1 MAPVN
6 YDEFR
11 KILLAM
17 RARLVGDVN
26 HMTDLALNRSESELS
41 SVPDHM
47 ADMGSDNYDQDFT
60 LRLVMNG
67 QETLS
72 QIDDALERIND
83 GTYGICECCGNKIP
97 KGRLQVIPYAKMCV
111 KCAEKN
117 GQ

>member
-1 MAPVN
+1 MQPAN
-6 YDEFR
+6 YEEFR
-11 KILLAM
+11 KILLNM

-26 HMTDLALNRSESELS
+26 HMTDLALNRSASELS
-41 SVPDHM
+41 SVPFHM
-47 ADMGSDNYDQDFT
+47 ADAGSDNYDQDFT

-67 QETLS
+67 QETLT
-72 QIDDALERIND
+72 QIDDALERIED

-97 KGRLQVIPYAKMCV
+97 KRRLLVVPYARMCV